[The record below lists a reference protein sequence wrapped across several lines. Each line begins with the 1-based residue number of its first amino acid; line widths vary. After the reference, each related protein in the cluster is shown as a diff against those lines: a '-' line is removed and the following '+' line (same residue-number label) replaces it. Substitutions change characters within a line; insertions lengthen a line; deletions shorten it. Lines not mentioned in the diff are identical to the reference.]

1 MERTDDAKFA
11 NIELTRR
18 SDLFHVSY
26 INKDGDKVSVPLLKF
41 DKGSRSYTLNIDS
54 NNYLNETGYSPA
66 TAQNEREMAPSGRR
80 MPRLRDIF
88 PSKTQ
93 KVVRGG
99 GRRYPIP
106 QQQERVAY
114 LNATAVIS
122 GALYY
127 GDLDGDGE
135 VNARD
140 ALMLSRIAKG
150 IDPIDGLQD
159 VNGIDRRMLAYMLLK
174 PLNYTASLGVPT
186 NNDVYEVLKYV
197 TGTDGYTSPAVFA
210 EATSTPTTTV
220 TESDSIQE
228 PVVTSIVDIGN
239 NWKLKTTSNA
249 KLQFVNGSTVMAQ
262 ITPIESGDIVTAQTY
277 PNNGVSAISDDWKIM
292 YPGVADESL
301 SDENPAKQLKFIY
314 KGYPQTL
321 VIPNINAL
329 GGKVGFAG
337 NNVSFGNLW
346 QLYGESAS
354 SLKFYYRSTQASLY
368 YPQVVIGTP
377 EATLNRYIAQ
387 AKKLSLI

>member
-1 MERTDDAKFA
+1 MERTDDAKFT

-41 DKGSRSYTLNIDS
+41 DKGSHSYTLNIDA
-54 NNYLNETGYSPA
+54 NNFLDETGYSPA
-66 TAQNEREMAPSGRR
+66 TSQNQRATAPPGRR

-99 GRRYPIP
+99 GRRYPVP

-114 LNATAVIS
+114 LNSTAVIS

-140 ALMLSRIAKG
+140 ALILSRIAKG
-150 IDPIDGLQD
+150 IAPIDGLQD

-174 PLNYTASLGVPT
+174 PLNYTASLGAPT

-197 TGTDGYTSPAVFA
+197 TAADGYTSPAVFA

-220 TESDSIQE
+220 TESASEE
-228 PVVTSIVDIGN
+228 PVVTNIVDIGN
-239 NWKLKTTSNA
+239 NWKLKTMSNA

-277 PNNGVSAISDDWKIM
+277 PNNGVSAVSDDWKIM
-292 YPGVADESL
+292 YPGVADEGL
-301 SDENPAKQLKFIY
+301 PDEDPAKQLKFVY

-321 VIPNINAL
+321 VIPNITAL
-329 GGKVGFAG
+329 GGKVGFAAH
-337 NNVSFGNLW
+337 NVSFGNLW